1 MARGEYL
8 SILGL
13 YRFDSTIFDDMQLP
27 SVIDKD
33 TLVNN
38 ILLECA
44 ELEVLYPDSD
54 IMKLAIT
61 NWSAKRLQAW
71 ERIAVVMYEVYD
83 PFINIKRDEVRTIT
97 QERDLKGTGQA
108 MGYVNAYETD
118 IPQTRDRTT
127 SNSTDTGTITT
138 TEHFHVEGDS
148 AITDAQDVAEKEFN
162 LRDEYNLYDYIIKD
176 FKNRFCLLVY

>member
-1 MARGEYL
+1 MARGDYL

-13 YRFDSTIFDDMQLP
+13 YRFDNTIFDNMQLP
-27 SVIDKD
+27 DVIDKD

-97 QERDLKGTGQA
+97 QERDLRGRGDTDE
-108 MGYVNAYETD
+108 YVNAYET
-118 IPQTRDRTT
+118 TT
-127 SNSTDTGTITT
+127 QQLRGSNRAITSDTGTITT

-148 AITDAQDVAEKEFN
+148 AITDAQDVAEKEFKI
-162 LRDEYNLYDYIIKD
+162 RDEINLYNYIIND

>member
-1 MARGEYL
+1 M
-8 SILGL
+8 
-13 YRFDSTIFDDMQLP
+13 FDIHISEG
-27 SVIDKD
+27 D
-33 TLVNN
+33 T
-38 ILLECA
+38 
-44 ELEVLYPDSD
+44 
-54 IMKLAIT
+54 
-61 NWSAKRLQAW
+61 
-71 ERIAVVMYEVYD
+71 
-83 PFINIKRDEVRTIT
+83 DE
-97 QERDLKGTGQA
+97 
-108 MGYVNAYETD
+108 YVNAYETD

>member
-13 YRFDSTIFDDMQLP
+13 YRFDDTIFDNMQLP

-83 PFINIKRDEVRTIT
+83 PFINISRDEVRTIT
-97 QERDLKGTGQA
+97 QERNLHGRGDTDE
-108 MGYVNAYETD
+108 YVNAYETTA
-118 IPQTRDRTT
+118 QQLRGSNRATT
-127 SNSTDTGTITT
+127 SDTGTITT

-162 LRDEYNLYDYIIKD
+162 LRDEYNLYNYIIND